1 MTRHLI
7 RDRLTMQ
14 ELFVSGEADG
24 TRAAE
29 VEVAGDFGN
38 AVDGQASAGH
48 VTALV

>member
-14 ELFVSGEADG
+14 ELLVSGEAAG
-24 TRAAE
+24 TGAAE
-29 VEVAGDFGN
+29 VEVAGDFRS